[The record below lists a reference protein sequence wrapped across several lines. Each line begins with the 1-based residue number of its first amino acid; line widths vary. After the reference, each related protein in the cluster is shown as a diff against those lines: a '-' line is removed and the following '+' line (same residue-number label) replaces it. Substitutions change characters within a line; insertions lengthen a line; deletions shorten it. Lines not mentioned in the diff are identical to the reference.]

1 MIIDQ
6 CSIDSLLERTIKH
19 MLFLQSITKH
29 ADKLNKSAD
38 IKVNAFGKS
47 VMMVQLIIRNCMIQ
61 LLGESCFC
69 TKLVL
74 SIIFSF

>member
-19 MLFLQSITKH
+19 MLFMQSITKH

-38 IKVNAFGKS
+38 TKVIALGKH
-47 VMMVQLIIRNCMIQ
+47 IIV
-61 LLGESCFC
+61 LL
-69 TKLVL
+69 
-74 SIIFSF
+74 